1 MSAEAKPGLE
11 DDLPPLSSYTVE
23 ELKQL
28 LSMTRQAY
36 DAYVS
41 QGTESGKI
49 GAKLCADEIKELEEL
64 ISAGE
69 KAQNPQA
76 QHGTPAPDEH
86 PSCK

>member
-1 MSAEAKPGLE
+1 MSAEAKQEPEPE

-49 GAKLCADEIKELEEL
+49 GAKFCADEIKEIEEL
-64 ISAGE
+64 ISAGGS
-69 KAQNPQA
+69 AQ
-76 QHGTPAPDEH
+76 TPPLDDH